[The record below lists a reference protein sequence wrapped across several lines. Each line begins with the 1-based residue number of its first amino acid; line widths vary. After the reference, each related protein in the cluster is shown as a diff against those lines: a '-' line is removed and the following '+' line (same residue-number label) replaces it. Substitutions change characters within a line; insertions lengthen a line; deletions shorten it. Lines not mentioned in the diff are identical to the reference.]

1 MGGYRYVFSLA
12 TLRLCLLPGK
22 EGRQATGREAEV
34 YVKGQSVRTQN
45 EEFLMEVHPIPVLIL

>member
-1 MGGYRYVFSLA
+1 MYFSLA